1 MKIHMKTPVR
11 KMWQCLKWGVR
22 HQERK
27 TEPPCRGGSS
37 DKIETGNMQG
47 DCNCLNRLKDT

>member
-1 MKIHMKTPVR
+1 MKTPVR

-47 DCNCLNRLKDT
+47 DCNCINRLKDT